1 MPLNPTEFELK
12 LFFNNPIFGVFFMKC
27 DQPVAWKKGEAN
39 SEQLLYLMHHLRLY
53 RINDT
58 MLKQYKVKLED
69 IVNQSPAAFFEHDM
83 EQGSVLLEVI
93 FNQGRHH
100 AVTFERNALGEEVIF
115 EGDYQAI
122 YSEAGEITGLMGVQQ
137 DITLREHHRQ
147 AVQAQNEQLIK
158 IAWMQSH
165 LMRAPLARLMSL
177 TDLLCLEGVGEQAL
191 LENLR
196 RAADELDDII
206 RSMAAETEHLR
217 SKFRS

>member
-12 LFFNNPIFGVFFMKC
+12 LFFNNPIFGVFFMQC
-27 DQPVAWKKGEAN
+27 ERPVTWQKGQDNDDALIY
-39 SEQLLYLMHHLRLY
+39 LLHHLRLY

-58 MLKQYKVKLED
+58 MLKQYQARLGD
-69 IVNQSPAAFFEHDM
+69 FIGRTPADFFEHDL
-83 EQGSVLLEVI
+83 EQEKELLRLI

-100 AVTFERNALGEEVIF
+100 AISFERNSLGEEVIF
-115 EGDYQAI
+115 EGDYQVI
-122 YSEAGEITGLMGVQQ
+122 YNENGEITGLMGVKQ
-137 DITLREHHRQ
+137 DITLREYHRQ
-147 AVQAQNEQLIK
+147 AVQAQNEQLMK

-177 TDLLCLEGVGEQAL
+177 TDLLCLQGEGEAVV

-196 RAADELDDII
+196 KAADELDDII
-206 RSMAAETEHLR
+206 RSMTAETEHLR

>member
-27 DQPVAWKKGEAN
+27 DQPVAWEKGGIN
-39 SEQLLYLMHHLRLY
+39 SNQLHYLMHHLQLY

-58 MLKQYKVKLED
+58 MLKQYKVRLED

-83 EQGSVLLEVI
+83 QQGLMLLEVI

-122 YSEAGEITGLMGVQQ
+122 YNEAGEITGLMGVQQ

-177 TDLLCLEGVGEQAL
+177 TDLLYMQGEGEATI

-196 RAADELDDII
+196 TAAEELDDII
-206 RSMAAETEHLR
+206 RSMTQETEHLR
-217 SKFRS
+217 SQFRH